1 MSAHRDNSAMWP
13 DMHWLDMHWPGLR
26 WLMTVV
32 SLCVVL
38 CSAGSP
44 SFAA

>member
-1 MSAHRDNSAMWP
+1 MSAHRDNSAIPP

-32 SLCVVL
+32 SLCVQPVV
-38 CSAGSP
+38 CG
-44 SFAA
+44 